1 MDDPILAP
9 VVEKEINLRAKRMR
23 DNDGE
28 RDREK
33 IKRETERERE
43 VNVDKQTIGEG
54 NKGASYNT
62 EMTKER

>member
-33 IKRETERERE
+33 IKREREA
-43 VNVDKQTIGEG
+43 NVDKQTIGEG